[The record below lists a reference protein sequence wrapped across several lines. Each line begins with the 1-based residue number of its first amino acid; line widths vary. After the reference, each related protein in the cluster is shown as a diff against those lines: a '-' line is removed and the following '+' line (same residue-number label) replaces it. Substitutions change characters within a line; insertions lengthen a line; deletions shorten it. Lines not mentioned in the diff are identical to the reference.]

1 MKEAK
6 VIFKIISI
14 IVKTVLTICIVA
26 VFSIIFVQ
34 RVSNNKFTIGGYG
47 IYTIISPSMRP
58 EYEVFDMIIAKNVD
72 DPLTLK
78 KGDVVVY
85 KGEKDDFKDK
95 IITHRIDKVYT
106 GTNPRKFLTKGDAN
120 DYPDPEITSN
130 QIMGKVEKKIVTL
143 SFLSHIVNNIYGFYF
158 IVFVP
163 IVILIFWEVMDS
175 INEKKELKRLK
186 EEEAKEEKKE
196 EPLE

>member
-1 MKEAK
+1 M
-6 VIFKIISI
+6 I
-14 IVKTVLTICIVA
+14 IVKTVLTLCIVA
-26 VFSIIFVQ
+26 VFSIILVQ
-34 RVSNNKFTIGGYG
+34 RVSNNKFTVGGYG
-47 IYTIISPSMRP
+47 IYTVISPSMRP
-58 EYEVFDMIIAKNVD
+58 EYDVFDMIIAKNVD

-95 IITHRIDKVYT
+95 IVTHRIEKVYT

-120 DYPDPEITSN
+120 DYPDPEITAN
-130 QIMGKVEKKIVTL
+130 QIMGKVEKKTVIL

-163 IVILIFWEVMDS
+163 IVVMVFLEVMES
-175 INEKKELKRLK
+175 INERKELKKLAK
-186 EEEAKEEKKE
+186 TEEEKEEKQE
-196 EPLE
+196 E

>member
-95 IITHRIDKVYT
+95 IITHRIEKVYT